1 MIDATGHEP
10 DIQLFMA
17 LAATLWPRATIYPP
31 GARFTVPD
39 RDEQGN
45 SIPEF
50 ARGRTG
56 TVVTVQGPVL
66 LGGDDIHS
74 RTANVAGIDTVELI
88 DVLDL
93 LGLTVEMVHLVEY
106 DEEPGVHQRLSHM
119 WMQQRATNTPEET
132 RPGRVNNVVEHHT

>member
-1 MIDATGHEP
+1 MIDATNHEP
-10 DIQLFMA
+10 DIQMFMA

-31 GARFTVPD
+31 GARFKVPD
-39 RDEQGN
+39 FDMQGN
-45 SIPEF
+45 PIPEI

-66 LGGDDIHS
+66 LGGDDIHN

-88 DVLDL
+88 DVLDR

-106 DEEPGVHQRLSHM
+106 DEESDVHQRLSHM
-119 WMQQRATNTPEET
+119 YMEPITTAE
-132 RPGRVNNVVEHHT
+132 RPTMAGLRS